1 MMPGLPLALNHDDD
15 GLAYAPISP
24 QLELGAYEDLWLQKG
39 MTFKRM
45 AEKLEADPHAM
56 PSDFVEPNKAMR
68 RFNEVVDTL
77 TKQGVSRFG
86 TRIHHAGEY
95 PVKLRD
101 AKYPVELLYYRG
113 IWELSELP
121 SVAIVGSRKP
131 SEEGKKRA
139 AKLAKMF
146 VAHEYVIVSGLATG
160 IDSAAHKAALDAGGQ
175 TIAVI
180 GTPIG
185 DFYPK
190 ENADLQEH
198 IAENYLLISQVPVLR
213 YGQQDY
219 RSNRA
224 FFPERNATM
233 SAITEAT
240 IIVEAA
246 DTSGTLTQARAAVH
260 QGRKL
265 FILNSCFERDEI
277 TWPAEYE
284 EKGAIRV
291 RDPEDIWRHL

>member
-24 QLELGAYEDLWLQKG
+24 QLELGAYEELWLQKG

-45 AEKLEADPHAM
+45 AEKLEANPLAM
-56 PSDFVEPNKAMR
+56 PSDFVQPNKAMK

-146 VAHEYVIVSGLATG
+146 VAHEYVVVSGLATG

-185 DFYPK
+185 DIYPK

-233 SAITEAT
+233 SALTEAT

-265 FILNSCFERDEI
+265 FILNSCFERDDI

-291 RDPEDIWRHL
+291 RNPEDIWRHL

>member
-1 MMPGLPLALNHDDD
+1 MTLGLPLALSQDND
-15 GLAYAPISP
+15 GPAFAPISP
-24 QLELGAYEDLWLQKG
+24 QLELGAYEEIWLQKG

-45 AEKLEADPHAM
+45 AEKLEADPLAM
-56 PSDFVEPNKAMR
+56 PSDFVEPSKAMR
-68 RFNEVVDTL
+68 RFKEVIYTL
-77 TKQGVSRFG
+77 AKQGVRRFG

-95 PVKLRD
+95 PAKLRD

-121 SVAIVGSRKP
+121 SVAIVGSRRP
-131 SEEGKKRA
+131 SEEGKQRA

-146 VAHEYVIVSGLATG
+146 VAHDYVVVSGLATG
-160 IDSAAHKAALDAGGQ
+160 IDSAVHRAALDSGGQ

-185 DFYPK
+185 EIYPK
-190 ENADLQEH
+190 ENAGLQEH
-198 IAENYLLISQVPVLR
+198 IAENHLLISQVPVLR

-219 RSNRA
+219 RSNRV

-233 SAITEAT
+233 SALTEAT

-265 FILNSCFERDEI
+265 FILNSCFERADI
-277 TWPAEYE
+277 KWPVEYE

>member
-1 MMPGLPLALNHDDD
+1 MMSALPLAFSQD
-15 GLAYAPISP
+15 GGGPARAPISP
-24 QLELGAYEDLWLQKG
+24 QMELGAYEELWLQKG

-56 PSDFVEPNKAMR
+56 PSDFVEPNKAMK
-68 RFNEVVDTL
+68 RFNEVIETL
-77 TKQGVSRFG
+77 HKQGVTWFG

-95 PVKLRD
+95 PIKLRD

-139 AKLAKMF
+139 AKLANMF
-146 VAHEYVIVSGLATG
+146 VAHDYVVVSGLATG
-160 IDSAAHKAALDAGGQ
+160 IDSAAHRAALEASGK

-185 DFYPK
+185 DSYPK

-198 IAENYLLISQVPVLR
+198 IAENYLLVSQVPVLR
-213 YGQQDY
+213 YSQQDY
-219 RSNRA
+219 RANRT

-233 SAITEAT
+233 SALTEAT

-246 DTSGTLTQARAAVH
+246 DTSGTLTQARAAIH

-265 FILNSCFERDEI
+265 FILNSCFERGDI

-291 RDPEDIWRHL
+291 KDPEDIWRHL

>member
-1 MMPGLPLALNHDDD
+1 MPGLPLALNHDDD

-24 QLELGAYEDLWLQKG
+24 QLELGAYEELWLQKG

-56 PSDFVEPNKAMR
+56 PSDFVEPNKAMK

-113 IWELSELP
+113 VWELSELP

-146 VAHEYVIVSGLATG
+146 VAHEYVVVSGLATG

-190 ENADLQEH
+190 ENADLQVH
-198 IAENYLLISQVPVLR
+198 IAENHLLISQVPVLR

-233 SAITEAT
+233 SALTEAT

-265 FILNSCFERDEI
+265 FILNSCFERDDI
-277 TWPAEYE
+277 AWPAEYE